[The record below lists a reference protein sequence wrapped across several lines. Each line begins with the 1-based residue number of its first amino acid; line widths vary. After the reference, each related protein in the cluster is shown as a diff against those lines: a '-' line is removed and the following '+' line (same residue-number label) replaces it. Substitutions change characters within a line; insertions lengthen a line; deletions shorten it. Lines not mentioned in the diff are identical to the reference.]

1 MLHYGSYLQYN
12 IVFGKPQNALHLDK
26 FLATSS
32 NPLDSFIL
40 CTYEL
45 LFPFL
50 FSQFVQHIHWCVAL
64 QLAVEESKSFR
75 ERSMTLVLVPN
86 KAVVQKAPESPKKKE
101 KTASEV
107 SAGV

>member
-1 MLHYGSYLQYN
+1 MS
-12 IVFGKPQNALHLDK
+12 FF
-26 FLATSS
+26 FLACFH
-32 NPLDSFIL
+32 N
-40 CTYEL
+40 
-45 LFPFL
+45 LFNI
-50 FSQFVQHIHWCVAL
+50 SIGVTL